1 MASRATP
8 ARRVARNIFLPP
20 LRGKAPTLVLHRWG
34 RAGWGLFMALHD
46 NADIRR
52 IVYVCHSKEI
62 GGAELYLEGLI
73 RFTVSGQGQP
83 ELICRRDSVLDRWVQ
98 GIIDLGVPVHRVDLK
113 RPPDDVSMRRFSRR
127 AALVHL
133 VLAYPTGKYQLTAA
147 MITWLGG
154 GPLVA
159 TNQPV
164 VEIGG
169 ISMNSLRRA
178 FWRFAF
184 RLYRRL
190 ARVNIAS
197 SQAGWQS
204 LVRRY
209 GFPEAST
216 ELIHNGAN
224 LTRFVPITGD
234 ERRAIRLAIADE
246 LAGRPWPDDILLACT
261 IARFSVQKGL
271 FDLVTAAYEVARH
284 LPTVRF
290 VIAGDGELR
299 EQLKA
304 RVAEQHL
311 KDWVLF
317 AGARPLAELAR
328 WLGAADL
335 FVLSSHYE
343 GMPLSL
349 IEAMAAGCPV
359 VATAVGGVTDV
370 VADDTVGRL
379 VPPKKPDGLAQA
391 AVHAATDS
399 DRRRAMATPARA
411 PAVQAFHFDT
421 CHSKTTAIYQ
431 RILT

>member
-20 LRGKAPTLVLHRWG
+20 LRGKAPTLALPRWG

-73 RFTVSGQGQP
+73 RFTVAGEGQP
-83 ELICRRDSVLDRWVQ
+83 ELICRRDPVLDQWVQ

-113 RPPDDVSMRRFSRR
+113 RPSDYLAMLRVLRR
-127 AALVHL
+127 ADLVHL
-133 VLAYPTGKYQLTAA
+133 VLPYPTGKYQLTSALLTR
-147 MITWLGG
+147 IGG
-154 GPLVA
+154 RPLVA
-159 TNQPV
+159 THQLV
-164 VEIGG
+164 VEIGE

-184 RLYRRL
+184 PLYPGP
-190 ARVNIAS
+190 ARGKIAPPPTR
-197 SQAGWQS
+197 GQS
-204 LVRRY
+204 LGRRD
-209 GFPEAST
+209 GFPEAPP
-216 ELIHNGAN
+216 EPIPHAEN

-271 FDLVTAAYEVARH
+271 FDLVTAASEVARH

-311 KDWVLF
+311 KDWV
-317 AGARPLAELAR
+317 
-328 WLGAADL
+328 
-335 FVLSSHYE
+335 
-343 GMPLSL
+343 
-349 IEAMAAGCPV
+349 
-359 VATAVGGVTDV
+359 
-370 VADDTVGRL
+370 
-379 VPPKKPDGLAQA
+379 
-391 AVHAATDS
+391 
-399 DRRRAMATPARA
+399 
-411 PAVQAFHFDT
+411 
-421 CHSKTTAIYQ
+421 
-431 RILT
+431 